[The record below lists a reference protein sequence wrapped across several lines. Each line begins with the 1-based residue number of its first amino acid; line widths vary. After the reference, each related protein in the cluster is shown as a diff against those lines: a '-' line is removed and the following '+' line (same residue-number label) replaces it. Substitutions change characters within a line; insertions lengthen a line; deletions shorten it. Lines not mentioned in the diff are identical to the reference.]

1 MKYYSEKTKV
11 LYNSAEECEKA
22 ELAAK
27 EAENREKIRK
37 EREAAQE
44 KERKEKLSNERKAR
58 AAEVEDARKAM
69 VEAQKKYRKVLEDF
83 INDYHSYHLSTS
95 SFDEIP
101 TLFEFFN
108 RVF

>member
-1 MKYYSEKTKV
+1 MRYYSDKLNKFYDT
-11 LYNSAEECEKA
+11 AEACEKA
-22 ELAAK
+22 EFEMK

-37 EREAAQE
+37 ECEEAQK
-44 KERKEKLSNERKAR
+44 KEREEKLAAERKAR
-58 AAEVEDARKAM
+58 ATEVDEARKAM
-69 VEAQKKYRKVLEDF
+69 VAAQKKYKETLEAF
-83 INDYHSYHLSTS
+83 IRDYHTYHLSTS